1 MGNYPEAVTQRDQ
14 AFSGP
19 PAESS
24 RRLRTLSAEGTKA
37 VAASLAG
44 WLEPGDVVV
53 LSGDLGAGK
62 TTFTQGRALGLAVT
76 DPGTSPTFAIL
87 QQYDGTQHTQ
97 GSQRTLVINHLDVY
111 RLGTLDE
118 AEALGLDELLDGE
131 AVTLVEW
138 GEAIE
143 TLLGPSRL
151 VVTLQL
157 APVDDDGEPDAA
169 GSDALDQRVVTLEL
183 LGTERRRHQSLDRAL
198 AQALDDRGVALEGEE
213 PC

>member
-1 MGNYPEAVTQRDQ
+1 MVSQDIVLFRAALMAMPYRPIAKLDKPPRVAVCFTHHK
-14 AFSGP
+14 
-19 PAESS
+19 AE
-24 RRLRTLSAEGTKA
+24 LSAEGTKA

-62 TTFTQGRALGLAVT
+62 TTFTQGLALELGVT
-76 DPGTSPTFAIL
+76 DPVTSPTFAIL

-118 AEALGLDELLDGE
+118 VEALGLDELLDGE

-157 APVDDDGEPDAA
+157 APAKKP
-169 GSDALDQRVVTLEL
+169 Q
-183 LGTERRRHQSLDRAL
+183 
-198 AQALDDRGVALEGEE
+198 
-213 PC
+213 